1 MREKLIDIYPPSPH
15 TSRSKK
21 KNKKSSG
28 SLRGILAF
36 LLSVAVL
43 GGGYFCYA
51 SYRTEIV
58 IQPEVTEFAVK
69 EDVVSR
75 ATGSLQENEVRG
87 AVLVEKITEK
97 TLVEVEGRELVE
109 SVAVVS
115 VEVCQDYTAGSNP
128 YVQGSRFVS
137 DDGLLFRA
145 NEKFT
150 VPGTGEGGCVE
161 IEITAD
167 EAGEEYNLAEGSVLH
182 LPGLQGTAVYENV
195 TGTSV
200 GLVTEG
206 RVEEVPYL
214 GEEEKISTE
223 ENLKKEILE
232 KGKKAIE
239 EKYNE
244 EYLIGYYEVEVIEKR
259 IFEEDETNEKFNFE
273 IEAEVKAFGIEYDFL
288 DSFAKDF
295 IPEGYTLDEES
306 KQIESVFKSV
316 NFQEQRAEISLI
328 FSAVIYNEID
338 KEGLKREVAGLS
350 FQEAQ
355 TKIQEGIDL
364 KGFTIYNRPIGL
376 LKKVSKV
383 DRIKIILDF
392 NNK

>member
-1 MREKLIDIYPPSPH
+1 MKEKVIDIYPPSPH
-15 TSRSKK
+15 ASRSKK
-21 KNKKSSG
+21 KRTKNNN
-28 SLRGILAF
+28 SLRGVFAF
-36 LLSVAVL
+36 LLLLIAI

-97 TLVEVEGRELVE
+97 TLVEVEGREIVE
-109 SVAVVS
+109 SVAVVT
-115 VEVCQDYTAGSNP
+115 VEVCQDYTASSNL
-128 YVQGSRFVS
+128 YIEGTRFTS
-137 DDGLLFRA
+137 NDGLLFRA

-150 VPGTGEGGCVE
+150 VLGTGQGGCVE
-161 IEITAD
+161 IEVTAD
-167 EAGEEYNLAEGSVLH
+167 EAGEEYNLSEGTILH
-182 LPGLQGTAVYENV
+182 LPGLQGTVVYENV

-200 GLVTEG
+200 NLVTEG
-206 RVEEVPYL
+206 SIEEVPYL
-214 GEEEKISTE
+214 REEEKIVTE
-223 ENLKKEILE
+223 ENLKQEILE
-232 KGKKAIE
+232 KGKKAIK

-259 IFEEDETNEKFNFE
+259 IFEEGETSEKFNFE
-273 IEAEVKAFGIEYDFL
+273 IDAEVRAFGIEYDFL

-306 KQIESVFKSV
+306 KQIESIFNNI
-316 NFQEQRAEISLI
+316 NFQEQSAEISLI
-328 FSAVIYNEID
+328 FSAIIYNEID
-338 KEGLKREVAGLS
+338 KEGLKREVAGLN

-355 TKIQEGIDL
+355 TKIQESIDL

-376 LKKVSKV
+376 LKKVSSA